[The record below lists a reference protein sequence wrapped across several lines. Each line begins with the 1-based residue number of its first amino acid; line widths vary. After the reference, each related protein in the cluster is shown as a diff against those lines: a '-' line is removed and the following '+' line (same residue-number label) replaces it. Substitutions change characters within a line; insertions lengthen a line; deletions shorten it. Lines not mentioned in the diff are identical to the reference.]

1 MTIIQLCEMA
11 EKNNDVSDINS
22 ALGEVTVAGQK
33 YQIQLSLIANKKLW
47 CKPDEARFTEVVKI
61 H

>member
-1 MTIIQLCEMA
+1 MA
-11 EKNNDVSDINS
+11 EKNDDVSDINS